1 MLTIMKY
8 ILCMFFIFCCLLTV
22 NAAPEYYFKQISLKD
37 GLSEATVKCA
47 LTDHKGVIWI
57 GTRFGLNS
65 FDRERVVN
73 YYYDKRD
80 TYSIPDN
87 DICFLAEDSLL
98 NYGLRQYRD
107 WLYIIREKD
116 CLCLYLLKDIH

>member
-1 MLTIMKY
+1 
-8 ILCMFFIFCCLLTV
+8 MFFIFCCLLTA

-98 NYGLRQYRD
+98 NL
-107 WLYIIREKD
+107 WVIVKKIV
-116 CLCLYLLKDIH
+116 LCLYLLKDIH

>member
-1 MLTIMKY
+1 MLRQSI
-8 ILCMFFIFCCLLTV
+8 ISNNFI
-22 NAAPEYYFKQISLKD
+22 LKD

-98 NYGLRQYRD
+98 IYGLRQYRD
-107 WLYIIREKD
+107 WLYIIVKKIV
-116 CLCLYLLKDIH
+116 LCLYLLKDIH

>member
-1 MLTIMKY
+1 
-8 ILCMFFIFCCLLTV
+8 MFFIFCCLLAV

-80 TYSIPDN
+80 TYSIQDN

-98 NYGLRQYRD
+98 NFWVATVQG
-107 WLYIIREKD
+107 
-116 CLCLYLLKDIH
+116 